1 MPPPRHTCRG
11 CVLRLSRRVPN
22 PRRLNPKKGASQLS
36 RKLWLSTVTVTIA
49 LLAVFASASPAKVS
63 KGLAQGGTLNV
74 DLFTDVDYT
83 DPALDY
89 LSTGW
94 EIEYSTCLKLMNYP
108 DANGAKGSQLTPEAA
123 AGFPK
128 VSSGGKVY
136 DFTVNAGFTKFS
148 NGQAVTAANFKAAI
162 DRDADPKMQ
171 SPSVPF
177 FSDIVG
183 SSKSPV
189 SGVKVNGKHL
199 IITLTKASPDFLAR
213 MAMPFF
219 CAVPT
224 NLAHDPNGVLAP
236 ASAGPYYISDRVP
249 NKSITI
255 KKNPNYKGK
264 RPHNVNQINYTV
276 GNSLDAI
283 YLRTQQGATDY
294 AAGGIPP
301 ASYAEAAQK
310 YGINKAQFWVKPIL
324 SVSYLAFNHD
334 RPLFKGAKGIA
345 LGKAINYAIDRK
357 ALLVQSGF
365 LAGKRTDQVLPPG
378 IAGFRD
384 ANLYPLKGPDLAT
397 AKKWMAK
404 AGVPGGTTVEL
415 YTSNRGAAPL
425 QAQIYQFN
433 LKQIGLNVNT
443 HLFARAVQIDKE
455 GTRGEPFD
463 ITSEGWI
470 ADYADPY
477 DFINVLLSGDNLHAS
492 NNNNV
497 AYFND
502 PKYNKAMKAASLMS
516 GANRYSAYGNLDVAM
531 MKDNPPWAARNNFN
545 DRVLLSS
552 RVGCFTFN
560 ATYSVDL
567 AALCIK

>member
-1 MPPPRHTCRG
+1 M
-11 CVLRLSRRVPN
+11 
-22 PRRLNPKKGASQLS
+22 S
-36 RKLWLSTVTVTIA
+36 RKLWLSTVTVVIA
-49 LLAVFASASPAKVS
+49 LLAVFATSAVAKSGKTGAV
-63 KGLAQGGTLNV
+63 GGTLSV
-74 DLFTDVDYT
+74 DISTDVDYT

-108 DANGAKGSQLTPEAA
+108 DANGPKGGQLVPEAA
-123 AGFPK
+123 VGFPK
-128 VSSGGKVY
+128 VSSAGKVY
-136 DFTVNAGFTKFS
+136 DFNVKVGFTKFS
-148 NGQAVTAANFKAAI
+148 DGSAVTAANFKAAI

-171 SPSVPF
+171 SPAVPF

-183 SSKSPV
+183 SDKSPV
-189 SGVKVNGKHL
+189 SGVKVKGSHL
-199 IITLTKASPDFLAR
+199 IITLSRAAPDFLAR

-219 CAVPT
+219 CAIPT
-224 NLAHDPNGVLAP
+224 NLAHDPNGVLTLP
-236 ASAGPYYISDRVP
+236 AAGPYYISDRVP

-264 RPHNVNQINYTV
+264 RPHNVNQINYV
-276 GNSLDAI
+276 IGNSLDAT

-310 YGINKAQFWVKPIL
+310 YGINKGQFYVKPQIG
-324 SVSYLAFNHD
+324 VSYLAMNHD
-334 RPLFKGAKGIA
+334 RPLFKGAAGLA
-345 LGKAINYAIDRK
+345 LAKAVNYAIDRK
-357 ALLVQSGF
+357 AMLAQGGY
-365 LAGKRTDQVLPPG
+365 LAGKRTDQILPPG
-378 IAGFRD
+378 MAGFRD
-384 ANLYPLKGPDLAT
+384 ANLYPLKGPDLTT
-397 AKKWMAK
+397 AKKWAAK
-404 AGVPGGTTVEL
+404 SGVKDGTAVEY
-415 YTSNRGAAPL
+415 YTSNRGSAPL
-425 QAQIYQFN
+425 VAQIVQFN
-433 LKQIGLNVNT
+433 LKQIGLNVNS

-477 DFINVLLSGDNLHAS
+477 DFINVLLSGDNLHAA

-502 PKYNKAMKAASLMS
+502 PKYNKAMTAASLLS
-516 GANRYSAYGNLDVAM
+516 GASRYKAYGDLDVGM
-531 MKDNPPWAARNNFN
+531 MKDNPPWAARSNFN
-545 DRVLLSS
+545 DRVLVSS

-560 ATYSVDL
+560 SIYSVDL

>member
-1 MPPPRHTCRG
+1 MR
-11 CVLRLSRRVPN
+11 
-22 PRRLNPKKGASQLS
+22 
-36 RKLWLSTVTVTIA
+36 RKLWLSTALALIA
-49 LLAVFASASPAKVS
+49 ILAVFAGGAAAKSAKA
-63 KGLAQGGTLNV
+63 GAQGGTLTV
-74 DLFTDVDYT
+74 DLTTDVDYT

-108 DANGAKGSQLTPEAA
+108 DANGAKGSQLVPEAA

-128 VSSGGKVY
+128 VSNNGKTY
-136 DFTVNAGFTKFS
+136 DFNVKASFTKFS
-148 NGQAVTAANFKAAI
+148 NGAPVTAANFKAAI

-171 SPSVPF
+171 SPAVPF

-183 SSKSPV
+183 SDKSPV
-189 SGVKVNGKHL
+189 SGVKVKGSHL

-224 NLAHDPNGVLAP
+224 NLAHDPNGVLNP
-236 ASAGPYYISDRVP
+236 PSAGPYFISDRVP

-255 KKNPNYKGK
+255 KKNPNYHGK
-264 RPHNVNQINYTV
+264 RPHNVSEIDYVV
-276 GNSLDAI
+276 GNSLDAT

-310 YGINKAQFWVKPIL
+310 YGINKGQFWVKPQIG
-324 SVSYLAFNHD
+324 VSYFAFNHD
-334 RPLFKGAKGIA
+334 RPLFKGAQGTA
-345 LGKAINYAIDRK
+345 LAKAINYAIDRK
-357 ALLVQSGF
+357 ALLAQGGY
-365 LAGKRTDQVLPPG
+365 LAGKRTDQILPPG
-378 IAGFRD
+378 MAGFRD
-384 ANLYPLKGPDLAT
+384 ANLYPLKGPDIAT
-397 AKKWMAK
+397 AKKWAAK
-404 AGVPGGTTVEL
+404 AGVKDGTTVEY

-425 QAQIYQFN
+425 QAQIVQFN
-433 LKQIGLNVNT
+433 LKQIGLNVNS

-477 DFINVLLSGDNLHAS
+477 DFINVLLDGDNLHAS

-502 PKYNKAMKAASLMS
+502 PKYNKAMNQAALLS
-516 GANRYSAYGNLDVAM
+516 GAKRYTTYGNLDVNM
-531 MKDNPPWAARNNFN
+531 MKNNPPWAARNNFN
-545 DRVLLSS
+545 DRILVSK

-560 ATYSVDL
+560 SIYSVDL
-567 AALCIK
+567 AALCLK

>member
-1 MPPPRHTCRG
+1 M
-11 CVLRLSRRVPN
+11 N
-22 PRRLNPKKGASQLS
+22 
-36 RKLWLSTVTVTIA
+36 RKLWLSAVSIA
-49 LLAVFASASPAKVS
+49 VVLLAVFAGGAAAKS
-63 KGLAQGGTLNV
+63 GKGGKTGAQGGTLNV
-74 DLFTDVDYT
+74 DLPNDVDYT

-94 EIEYSTCLKLMNYP
+94 EIEYATCLKLMNYP
-108 DANGAKGSQLTPEAA
+108 DANGPKGSQLVPEAA

-128 VSSGGKVY
+128 VTNSGKTY

-148 NGQAVTAANFKAAI
+148 NGAPVTAANFKAAF

-171 SPSVPF
+171 SPAVPF

-189 SGVKVNGKHL
+189 SGVKVKGSH
-199 IITLTKASPDFLAR
+199 IIFNLTHAAPDFLAR

-236 ASAGPYYISDRVP
+236 PSAGPYYIASRVP

-264 RPHNVNQINYTV
+264 RPHNVNAIVYNV
-276 GNSLDAI
+276 GNSLAAT

-310 YGINKAQFWVKPIL
+310 YGVNKGQFWVKPQL
-324 SVSYLAFNHD
+324 GVQYLAMNHD
-334 RPLFKGAKGIA
+334 RPLFKGAKGTDLA
-345 LGKAINYAIDRK
+345 KAINYAIDRK
-357 ALLVQSGF
+357 ALLAQGGY
-365 LAGKRTDQVLPPG
+365 LAGKRTDQILPPG

-384 ANLYPLKGPDLAT
+384 ANLYPLKGPDIAT
-397 AKKWMAK
+397 AKKWAAK
-404 AGVPGGTTVEL
+404 AGLKSGTSVQL
-415 YTSNRGAAPL
+415 YTSNTGAAPL
-425 QAQIYQFN
+425 QAQVYQFN
-433 LKQIGLNVNT
+433 LAQIGLTVNT

-463 ITSEGWI
+463 LTTEGWI

-477 DFINVLLSGDNLHAS
+477 DFINVLLDGANIHDS

-497 AYFND
+497 AYFNN
-502 PKYNKAMKAASLMS
+502 PKFNKAMTAASLMS
-516 GANRYSAYGNLDVAM
+516 GAKRYTTYGNLDVNM
-531 MKDNPPWAARNNFN
+531 MLTNPPWAARSNFN
-545 DRVLLSS
+545 DRILLSS
-552 RVGCFTFN
+552 KVGCFTYN
-560 ATYSVDL
+560 AIYSVDL
-567 AALCIK
+567 AAACLK

>member
-1 MPPPRHTCRG
+1 
-11 CVLRLSRRVPN
+11 
-22 PRRLNPKKGASQLS
+22 
-36 RKLWLSTVTVTIA
+36 VTVVIA
-49 LLAVFASASPAKVS
+49 LLAVFATSAVAKSGKTGAV
-63 KGLAQGGTLNV
+63 GGTLNV
-74 DLFTDVDYT
+74 DMSTDVDYT

-108 DANGAKGSQLTPEAA
+108 DANGPKGAQLVPEAA

-128 VSSGGKVY
+128 VSAAGKVY
-136 DFTVNAGFTKFS
+136 DFTVSAGFTKFS
-148 NGQAVTAANFKAAI
+148 DGSPVTAANFKAAI

-171 SPSVPF
+171 SPAVPF

-183 SSKSPV
+183 SDTSPV
-189 SGVKVNGKHL
+189 SGAKVKGSHL

-219 CAVPT
+219 CAIPT
-224 NLAHDPNGVLAP
+224 NLPHDPNGVLAP
-236 ASAGPYYISDRVP
+236 ASAGPYYISERVP

-264 RPHNVNQINYTV
+264 RPHNVNSIVYNI
-276 GNSLDAI
+276 GNSLDAS
-283 YLRTQQGATDY
+283 YLRAQQGATDY
-294 AAGGIPP
+294 AAQGIPP

-310 YGINKAQFWVKPIL
+310 YGINKGQFWVKPQMG
-324 SVSYLAFNHD
+324 VQYLAFNHD
-334 RPLFKGAKGIA
+334 RPLFKGAAGIA
-345 LGKAINYAIDRK
+345 LAKAINYAVDRK
-357 ALLVQSGF
+357 ALLAQGGY
-365 LAGKRTDQVLPPG
+365 LAGKRTDQILPPG
-378 IAGFRD
+378 MAGFRD
-384 ANLYPLKGPDLAT
+384 ASLYPLKGPDLVT
-397 AKKWMAK
+397 AKKWAAK
-404 AGVPGGTTVEL
+404 AGVPDGTTVEL

-455 GTRGEPFD
+455 GTRGEAFD
-463 ITSEGWI
+463 VTTEGWI

-492 NNNNV
+492 NNNNI

-502 PKYNKAMKAASLMS
+502 PTYNKAMTAASLMA
-516 GANRYSAYGNLDVAM
+516 GAARYTAYGNLDVTM
-531 MKDNPPWAARNNFN
+531 MKDNPPWAARSNFN
-545 DRVLLSS
+545 DRVLLSN

-560 ATYSVDL
+560 SIYSVDL

>member
-1 MPPPRHTCRG
+1 M
-11 CVLRLSRRVPN
+11 
-22 PRRLNPKKGASQLS
+22 S
-36 RKLWLSTVTVTIA
+36 RKLWLSTATVMIA
-49 LLAVFASASPAKVS
+49 LLAMFAGSAVAKS
-63 KGLAQGGTLNV
+63 GHTAKAAAQGGTLNV
-74 DLFTDVDYT
+74 DLSTDVDYT

-108 DANGAKGSQLTPEAA
+108 DANGPKGAQLVPEAA

-128 VSSGGKVY
+128 VSNSGKTY
-136 DFTVNAGFTKFS
+136 DFTVKAAFTKFS
-148 NGQAVTAANFKAAI
+148 NGAPVTAANFKAAI

-171 SPSVPF
+171 SPAVPF

-189 SGVKVNGKHL
+189 SGVKVKGSHL
-199 IITLTKASPDFLAR
+199 VITLTHAAPDFLAR

-224 NLAHDPNGVLAP
+224 NLPHEPNGVLAP

-255 KKNPNYKGK
+255 KSNPNYKGK
-264 RPHNVNQINYTV
+264 RPHNVTQIVYNI
-276 GNSLDAI
+276 GNSLDAS
-283 YLRTQQGATDY
+283 YLRAQQGATDY
-294 AAGGIPP
+294 AAQGIPP

-310 YGINKAQFWVKPIL
+310 FGINKGQFWVKPQL
-324 SVSYLAFNHD
+324 GVNYLAYNHD
-334 RPLFKGAKGIA
+334 RPLFKGAAGTA
-345 LGKAINYAIDRK
+345 LAKSINYVIDRT
-357 ALLVQSGF
+357 AMLAQGGY

-378 IAGFRD
+378 MAGFRD
-384 ANLYPLKGPDLAT
+384 ANLYPLKGPDIAT
-397 AKKWMAK
+397 AKKWAAK
-404 AGVPGGTTVEL
+404 AGVKDGTGVEL

-425 QAQIYQFN
+425 VAQIIQFN

-463 ITSEGWI
+463 ITTEGWI

-477 DFINVLLSGDNLHAS
+477 DFINVLLSGASLHDS

-502 PKYNKAMKAASLMS
+502 PAFNKAMAAASLMS
-516 GANRYSAYGNLDVAM
+516 GAARYNAYGQLDVKM
-531 MKDNPPWAARNNFN
+531 MNTNPPWAARNNFN
-545 DRVLLSS
+545 DRILVSS
-552 RVGCFTFN
+552 KVGCFTFN
-560 ATYSVDL
+560 SIYSVDL
-567 AALCIK
+567 AAICLK

>member
-1 MPPPRHTCRG
+1 
-11 CVLRLSRRVPN
+11 
-22 PRRLNPKKGASQLS
+22 LS
-36 RKLWLSTVTVTIA
+36 RKLWLSTVTVMIG
-49 LLAVFASASPAKVS
+49 LLAMFAGSAAAKS
-63 KGLAQGGTLNV
+63 GKTFATGGTLNV
-74 DLFTDVDYT
+74 DLTTDVDYT

-108 DANGAKGSQLTPEAA
+108 DANGAKGSQLVPEAA

-128 VSSGGKVY
+128 VSNSGKTY

-148 NGQAVTAANFKAAI
+148 TGQAVTAANFKAAF

-171 SPSVPF
+171 SPALPF

-183 SSKSPV
+183 SDKSPV

-199 IITLTKASPDFLAR
+199 VINLTKASPDFLAR

-219 CAVPT
+219 CAIPT

-264 RPHNVNQINYTV
+264 RPHNVNQINYNI

-310 YGINKAQFWVKPIL
+310 YGINKGQFWVKPQL
-324 SVSYLAFNHD
+324 GVSYFAFNHD
-334 RPLFKGAKGIA
+334 RPLFKGANGTA
-345 LGKAINYAIDRK
+345 LSKAINYAIDRP
-357 ALLVQSGF
+357 ALLAQSGY
-365 LAGKRTDQVLPPG
+365 LAGKRTDQILPPG
-378 IAGFRD
+378 LAGFRD
-384 ANLYPLKGPDLAT
+384 ANLYPLKRPDLVT
-397 AKKWMAK
+397 AKKWMTK
-404 AGVPGGTTVEL
+404 SGVKDGTTVEY

-425 QAQIYQFN
+425 AAQILQFN
-433 LKQIGLNVNT
+433 LKQLGLNVNT

-502 PKYNKAMKAASLMS
+502 PSFNKQMRSASLLA
-516 GANRYSAYGNLDVAM
+516 GAKRFTTYGNLDVKM
-531 MKDNPPWAARNNFN
+531 MATNPPWAARHNFN
-545 DRVLLSS
+545 DRILVSK

-560 ATYSVDL
+560 STYSVDL
-567 AALCIK
+567 AALCLK

>member
-1 MPPPRHTCRG
+1 
-11 CVLRLSRRVPN
+11 
-22 PRRLNPKKGASQLS
+22 LS
-36 RKLWLSTVTVTIA
+36 RKLTLSTVAVGIA
-49 LLAVFASASPAKVS
+49 LLVVFAASASAKSAKTGAV
-63 KGLAQGGTLNV
+63 GGTLTA
-74 DLFTDVDYT
+74 DLTTDVDYT

-89 LSTGW
+89 LQTGW
-94 EIEYSTCLKLMNYP
+94 EIEYATCLKLMNYP
-108 DANGAKGSQLTPEAA
+108 DANGDKSSQLVPEAA
-123 AGFPK
+123 VGFPK
-128 VSSGGKVY
+128 VSNSGKVY
-136 DFTVNAGFTKFS
+136 DFNVNASFTKFN

-183 SSKSPV
+183 SDKSPV
-189 SGVKVNGKHL
+189 SGVKVKGSHL
-199 IITLTKASPDFLAR
+199 VITLTKASPDFIAR

-219 CAVPT
+219 CAIPT
-224 NLAHDPNGVLAP
+224 NLAHDPNGVLTL

-455 GTRGEPFD
+455 GTRGEAFD
-463 ITSEGWI
+463 VTTEGWL

-502 PKYNKAMKAASLMS
+502 PTFNKQMRQAALLS
-516 GANRYSAYGNLDVAM
+516 GAARYKAYGNIDVNM
-531 MKDNPPWAARNNFN
+531 SKNNPAWAARSNSNN
-545 DRVLLSS
+545 RELVSS
-552 RVGCFTFN
+552 RVGCFTYN
-560 ATYSVDL
+560 NIYGPDL
-567 AALCIK
+567 SALCIK